1 MESRLE
7 SYQNKLIEK
16 SLPLSE
22 RVVEAFYAHPR
33 HLFVPEYLPH
43 KAYEDRALSI
53 YEKEPYR
60 STISQPSFVLRIL
73 DLMELEPGQ
82 KVYELGAGSGWNTAL
97 LAYLVGP
104 SGQVIS
110 TEIIP
115 EIAERAQ
122 KILRDRNVTN
132 AMVLNRDGFEGAIS
146 EGPFDRIIF
155 TAGSAEFPEK
165 LFSSL
170 KENGLMVFVRERGGS
185 EDELL
190 EVIRKKDGHAEVK
203 ISIPCQFVPVV
214 RKKESH
220 LEDGIL
226 E

>member
-7 SYQNKLIEK
+7 SYQNALIEK

-22 RVVEAFYAHPR
+22 RVVEAFYAQPR
-33 HLFVPEYLPH
+33 HLFIPEYFPH
-43 KAYEDRALSI
+43 KAYEDRALLI
-53 YEKEPYR
+53 YEKEPYI

-73 DLMELEPGQ
+73 DMMELEQGQ
-82 KVYELGAGSGWNTAL
+82 KVYELGTGSGWNTAL

-115 EIAERAQ
+115 EVAARAKKVLKER
-122 KILRDRNVTN
+122 RVTN
-132 AMVLNRDGFEGAIS
+132 AKVLNVDGFEGAAH

-155 TAGSAEFPEK
+155 TAGSSEFPEK
-165 LFSSL
+165 LFASL
-170 KENGLMVFVRERGGS
+170 KENGLMVFVRERGTG
-185 EDELL
+185 EGELL
-190 EVIRKKDGHAEVK
+190 EVIRKKDGKPEVK

-220 LEDGIL
+220 LDDGIL